1 MNTILDWKQYEAL
14 AARACAEGAVLLR
27 NEHHALPLGPGCT
40 AAVFGR
46 IQNRYYKSGTGSGGM
61 VNVSHVTDIPE
72 GLTRAGIRLHEGL
85 REAYRTW
92 EESHPAD
99 LGSGW
104 GAEPWNQ
111 AEMPLTEKL
120 VEQAALGSDAAV
132 VILGRTAG
140 EEQDNRM
147 QPGSYLLT
155 DEEERML
162 RLVRQHFSRM
172 IVLVNTGN
180 LIDLSFLDTC
190 APDALLLVWHGG
202 MTGGTGAAM
211 VLTGEVSPCGKLP
224 DTAVYR
230 MSDHPA
236 DKNFGGRTADVYEED
251 IYVGYRYFETFD
263 KKAVR
268 FPFGFGLSYTSFSI
282 QCGKWHA
289 DDAGNVLIDVTVT
302 NTGDRPGREVVQ
314 IYCEAPQGA
323 LGKPARVLTGFHKT
337 RTLAPGERE
346 EMQLPLI
353 PPVSYDD
360 SGVTGHA
367 QCFVLEAGSYRFYV
381 GSDVRSASPEAVI
394 ELPETVAGAQRTQV
408 LAPVQAFRRMRPE
421 PDGEGYR
428 IAYEDVPTART
439 TQKERL
445 AAAPPAALPPVQ
457 GTWKLADVRAG
468 RVTLEQ
474 FVASL
479 PEEALCS
486 IVRGEGMGSPR
497 VTPGTASA
505 FGGVTKLLEAYGI
518 PAGCCSDGPSG
529 MRLDCGTKAFSL
541 PCGTLLAATWDE
553 DLLTQLYTCM
563 GLEMRANRVDCL
575 LGPGMNIHR
584 HPLNGRN
591 FEYFS
596 EDPLLTGKM
605 AAAQLKGLH
614 SAGVTGTI
622 KHFCGNN
629 QETARHFLDSVV
641 SERALRE
648 IYLHGFEIA
657 VKEGGADSVMTTY
670 GSLNGLWTAG
680 NYDLCTTVLREEWGF
695 TGFVMTDWWAN
706 INAYEGAAPDKRCL
720 ASMVRAQNDVYMVC
734 ADSADH
740 DDDLMQSLR
749 DGTLS
754 LAALQRSALNICR
767 FLLGTRAMDRLVGE
781 EEPVTVTGRPGEE
794 ESQAAPV
801 IFHAVEENYV
811 MDGTDIPTQ
820 RGTTYSFALD
830 LRHPGWYR
838 VTLTAACEGGELAQ
852 VPVTLFSMGT
862 ASGTFTWS
870 GTNGD
875 MRSFEKTLPLFSRYT
890 TMRLYFAQSGLTM
903 RDIRFERLDR
913 EVDMGTLAETE
924 V

>member
-1 MNTILDWKQYEAL
+1 MITKTLDWKQYEAL
-14 AARACAEGAVLLR
+14 AARACAEGCVLLR
-27 NEHHALPLGPGCT
+27 NENHALPLEKGST

-46 IQNRYYKSGTGSGGM
+46 IQNHYYKSGTGSGGM
-61 VNVSHVTDIPE
+61 VNVHHVTDIPE
-72 GLTRAGIRLHEGL
+72 GLENAGLHLHEEL
-85 REAYRTW
+85 RRVYRAW
-92 EESHPAD
+92 EEIHPAD

-104 GAEPWNQ
+104 GAEPWSQ
-111 AEMPLTEKL
+111 EEMPLDETL
-120 VEQAALGSDAAV
+120 VARCAAESDAAV

-147 QPGSYLLT
+147 EPGSYLLT

-162 RLVRQHFSRM
+162 RLVRQHFTRM

-180 LIDLSFLDTC
+180 LIDLSLLDTC
-190 APDALLLVWHGG
+190 TPDALLLVWHGG
-202 MTGGTGAAM
+202 MTGGTGAGM

-236 DKNFGGRTADVYEED
+236 DRNFGSRTQDIYEED

-263 KKAVR
+263 KAAVR
-268 FPFGFGLSYTSFSI
+268 FPFGFGLSYTTFSM
-282 QCGKWHA
+282 QSGAWQA
-289 DDAGNVLIDVTVT
+289 DADGHIRLSVTVT
-302 NTGDRPGREVVQ
+302 NTGEYAGREVVQ

-337 RTLAPGERE
+337 GTLAPGESE
-346 EMQLPLI
+346 TVQMPLI

-360 SGVTGHA
+360 SGAAGHRG
-367 QCFVLEAGSYRFYV
+367 CFVLEAGLYRFYV
-381 GSDVRSASPEAVI
+381 GSDVRSARLEAAVEI
-394 ELPETVAGAQRTQV
+394 PETVCGVQRTQV
-408 LAPVQAFRRMRPE
+408 MAPVTAFRRMHPV
-421 PDGEGYR
+421 PDGDGYR
-428 IAYEDVPTART
+428 IGYEDVPLARM
-439 TQKERL
+439 TQKERMKPAEDL
-445 AAAPPAALPPVQ
+445 APAQ
-457 GTWKLADVRAG
+457 GDWKLTDVRAG
-468 RVTLEQ
+468 RVSLEE
-474 FVASL
+474 FVAAL
-479 PEEALCS
+479 PDAALCS

-505 FGGVTKLLEAYGI
+505 FGGVTPLLESYGI

-529 MRLDCGTKAFSL
+529 MRLDCGTRAFSL

-553 DLLTQLYTCM
+553 ALMTELYTCM

-605 AAAQLKGLH
+605 AAAQLRGLH

-622 KHFCGNN
+622 KHFCANN

-657 VKEGGADSVMTTY
+657 VKEGGADSIMTTY
-670 GSLNGLWTAG
+670 GSVNGLWTAG
-680 NYDLCTTVLREEWGF
+680 NYDLCTTLLREEWGF

-706 INAYEGAAPDKRCL
+706 INEYEGAQPDKRCL

-734 ADSADH
+734 ADSAVH
-740 DDDLMQSLR
+740 DDDLAVSLEN
-749 DGTLS
+749 GTLS
-754 LAALQRSALNICR
+754 RAQLQRSALNICR
-767 FLLGTRAMDRLVGE
+767 FLLHTPAMARLAGE
-781 EEPVTVTGRPGEE
+781 EEPVTVVNRPGDEE
-794 ESQAAPV
+794 AQTAAV
-801 IFHAVEENYV
+801 VFHDVEGDYLL
-811 MDGTDIPTQ
+811 DGSDIPTQ
-820 RGTTYSFALD
+820 RGTTYSFALN
-830 LRHPGWYR
+830 LKNPGWYR

-870 GTNGD
+870 GTNGAS
-875 MRSFEKTLPLFSRYT
+875 RSFEKTLPLFSRYT
-890 TMRLYFAQSGLTM
+890 TMRLYFAQSGLKM
-903 RDIRFERLDR
+903 QHIRFERLDR

-924 V
+924 E